1 MDIQNSGAAPERVDF
16 SKIKTSIPIPNLIE
30 VQKNSYERFLQM
42 DLLPNEREDTGL
54 QTVFSSVFPIS
65 DFRGVSELEFVD
77 YSIGNWECK
86 CGNLKGLHHL
96 RSTCRNCGAT
106 IRTDPFHAGDVLCH
120 HCGTF
125 NKNVVTFCNKCGDP
139 VGLQLK
145 YDMVECQER
154 GMTYAAPLKVTI
166 RLTVY
171 AKDPTTGVKS
181 VRDIKEQEVFF
192 GEIPLMTD
200 NGTFI
205 INGTE
210 RVIVSQLHR
219 SPGVFFEKVQAQ
231 GYFLGKIIPYRG
243 SWVEFEYDTKNLLYV
258 RIDRKRK
265 FYGSVFLRALG
276 FKTDEQ
282 VLRAFYTVDRISI
295 NDNKLYWNLYNKEG
309 VLTKGLTGL
318 KLSHAIVAKTGE
330 TIVSQGK
337 KITQTLLEKN
347 IQQSKI
353 QQAEIAPNDL
363 EGAYIAADVVDMTT
377 GEVLIDANNE
387 LTTTG
392 VQKLMEAGID
402 EFEVFFPER
411 DEVGTVISA
420 TLRKDSVKAQNEALI
435 EIYRKLRP
443 GDPPTLDTA
452 TQLFQGMF
460 FDPRK
465 YDFSRVGRMKFNI
478 KLFDRADAT
487 PLDKRTLD
495 PGDFRATIK
504 YLLKLR
510 KGIGAVDDIDH
521 LGNRRVRAVGELLEN
536 QFRIGLVR
544 MERAIK
550 EKMSVYQ
557 EMSTAMPH
565 DLVNAKPVMA
575 AIREFFGS
583 SQLSQFMDQ
592 TNPLSEITHKRRL
605 SALGPGGLSRE
616 RAGFEVRDV
625 HPTHYGRICPIET
638 PEGPNI
644 GLISSLSCFACINE
658 YGFIESPYR
667 KVLKGVVVDEIKIL
681 NPGDTQYKVGDIV
694 RRADIEKTN
703 AALGAKKQPAE
714 FEAHCEYLSAWEE
727 DKYTV
732 AQANVELDETGRIV
746 PDLCNTRQA
755 GNFVLKHRDEIEY
768 IDVSPKQLVSVAA
781 SLIPFL
787 ENDDANRAL
796 MGSNMQRQ
804 AVPLLRADAPYVGT
818 GMERVTARDSGAVVL
833 CKRAG
838 VVDSVDSERIIVR
851 VEGGAAHEGQLSREV
866 GADIYQL
873 TKFKRSNQN
882 TCINQKPIVAMGQ
895 RVTKGQVLADG
906 PCTDMGELAL
916 GRNVLV
922 AFMPWRGCNFEDA
935 ILVSEKLVKEDYY
948 TSIHIEEF
956 EIEGRDTKLGPE
968 EITRDIPNI
977 ADSFLRNL
985 DESGVI
991 RIGAT
996 VKPGDI
1002 LVGNV
1007 TPKGETQ
1014 LTPEE
1019 KLLRAIF
1026 GEKAGDVKDASLY
1039 CPPGIEGT
1047 VVDCK
1052 IFARKGQEK
1061 DERSRAIEE
1070 SQIARLQR
1078 NLQDEIRILTDERAK
1093 RLGNLLEGKRLLADL
1108 HDEKTNKRLLAKDTD
1123 LSRDLI
1129 EKMKSRDL
1137 KRMRFKDKEP
1147 RINEQI
1153 DEIEEMTSR
1162 QIAVL
1167 EKITDEKVAKLR
1179 KGDELPPGVIKLV
1192 KVYIAMKRKLSVGDK
1207 MAGRHGNKGVIARIL
1222 PDEDMPYLPDG
1233 TPVEIVLNP
1242 LGVPSRMNVGQ
1253 ILETHLGWAAKALGL
1268 HYATPVFDGAT
1279 EREIKKALTDAHLP
1293 KDGKTALYDG
1303 LTGQPFEQPVTVG
1316 YIYML
1321 KLSHLVDDKIHA
1333 RSIGPYSLITQ
1344 QPLGGKAQFGG
1355 QRFGEMEVW
1364 ALEAYGAAYI
1374 LQELLTAKSDDVYG
1388 RAKIYE
1394 AIVKGE
1400 AAIEPGVPESFNVLI
1415 RELQSLCL
1423 DVELMKKAPHEV
1435 LDMAPAAD

>member
-125 NKNVVTFCNKCGDP
+125 NKNIVTFCNKCGDP

-171 AKDPTTGVKS
+171 AKDPTTGEKS

-219 SPGVFFEKVQAQ
+219 SPGVFFERVPAQ

-276 FKTDEQ
+276 FKSDEQ
-282 VLRAFYTVDRISI
+282 VLRAFYTIDRISI
-295 NDNKLYWNLYNKEG
+295 KDNKLYWNLYSKDG
-309 VLTKGLTGL
+309 VLTSGLTGL
-318 KLSHAIVAKTGE
+318 KLSHAIATKSGE
-330 TIVSQGK
+330 TIVGQGK
-337 KITQTLLEKN
+337 KITSTLLKN
-347 IQQSKI
+347 IQASKI
-353 QQAEIAPNDL
+353 QQVEIAPNDL
-363 EGAYIAADVVDMTT
+363 EGAYIAADVVDMAT
-377 GEVLIDANNE
+377 GEVLVDANNE

-392 VQKLMEAGID
+392 IQKLIEAGIE

-411 DEVGTVISA
+411 DDVGTVISA
-420 TLRKDSVKAQNEALI
+420 TLRKDSVKAQNDALI

-495 PGDFRATIK
+495 PEDFRATIK

-667 KVLKGVVVDEIKIL
+667 KVQKGVVVDEVKIL
-681 NPGDTQYKVGDIV
+681 NPGDTPYKVGDII
-694 RRADIEKTN
+694 RRGDIEKAN
-703 AALGAKKQPAE
+703 AALGAKKQAAE
-714 FEAHCEYLSAWEE
+714 YEAHCEYLSAWEE
-727 DKYTV
+727 DKYTI
-732 AQANVELDETGRIV
+732 AQANVDLDENGRIV
-746 PDLCNTRQA
+746 SDLCNARQA

-838 VVDSVDSERIIVR
+838 IVDSVDSERIIVR

-895 RVTKGQVLADG
+895 RVTKTQVLADG

-1002 LVGNV
+1002 LVGKV

-1052 IFARKGQEK
+1052 IFSRKGQEK
-1061 DERSRAIEE
+1061 DERSRVIEE

-1093 RLGNLLEGKRLLADL
+1093 RLGNLLEGKHLLADL

-1137 KRMRFKDKEP
+1137 KRMRFKDKDP

-1167 EKITDEKVAKLR
+1167 EKITDEKVGKLR

-1253 ILETHLGWAAKALGL
+1253 ILETHLGWAAKALNL

-1293 KDGKTALYDG
+1293 KDGKTQLYDG